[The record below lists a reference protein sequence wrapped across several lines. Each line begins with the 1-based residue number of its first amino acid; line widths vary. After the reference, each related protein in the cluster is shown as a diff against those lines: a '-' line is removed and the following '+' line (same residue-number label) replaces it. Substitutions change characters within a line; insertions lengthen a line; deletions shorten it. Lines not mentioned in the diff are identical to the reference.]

1 MSDIIFFTRSVST
14 EHPADPPLSY
24 HLQFDRALQQSSRFL
39 EISMISCMPYVM
51 VIACLSTEFR
61 ITFTGHVIPAVIV
74 VGATPGPIR
83 APHAAS
89 RRVTIRFRL
98 RVKAEHAILPFRAE
112 FLVSPGVPL
121 PALGRIED
129 NVVAAC
135 RLVAPLEDVAIIARR
150 SATRIITSQE
160 KITAI
165 ALPAVGRRG

>member
-1 MSDIIFFTRSVST
+1 
-14 EHPADPPLSY
+14 
-24 HLQFDRALQQSSRFL
+24 
-39 EISMISCMPYVM
+39 MPYFM

-98 RVKAEHAILPFRAE
+98 RVKAERDIVVVAKRGPRVVVLVPHAASRRVTIRFRLDVIAERDILPFRAE

-121 PALGRIED
+121 PALGRIVD
-129 NVVAAC
+129 TVFAAC

-150 SATRIITSQE
+150 SATRNIPIRIITSQE

>member
-1 MSDIIFFTRSVST
+1 
-14 EHPADPPLSY
+14 
-24 HLQFDRALQQSSRFL
+24 
-39 EISMISCMPYVM
+39 MISCMPYFM

-121 PALGRIED
+121 PALGRIVD
-129 NVVAAC
+129 GRIVDIAAC

-150 SATRIITSQE
+150 SATRIITTHE
-160 KITAI
+160 KFTAI

>member
-1 MSDIIFFTRSVST
+1 
-14 EHPADPPLSY
+14 
-24 HLQFDRALQQSSRFL
+24 
-39 EISMISCMPYVM
+39 MPYFM

-98 RVKAEHAILPFRAE
+98 RVNAEHLILPFRAE

-121 PALGRIED
+121 PALGRIVD
-129 NVVAAC
+129 TVFAAC

-150 SATRIITSQE
+150 SATRAIITSQE

>member
-1 MSDIIFFTRSVST
+1 
-14 EHPADPPLSY
+14 
-24 HLQFDRALQQSSRFL
+24 
-39 EISMISCMPYVM
+39 MPYVM
-51 VIACLSTEFR
+51 VPACLFTEIMTR
-61 ITFTGHVIPAVIV
+61 FTGHVLPAVIV

-98 RVKAEHAILPFRAE
+98 RVKAERDIVVVAKRGPRVVVLVPHAASRRVTIRFRLDVIAERDILPFRAE

-121 PALGRIED
+121 PALGRIEETGA
-129 NVVAAC
+129 VAC
-135 RLVAPLEDVAIIARR
+135 RLHASLEDVAVIARR

>member
-1 MSDIIFFTRSVST
+1 
-14 EHPADPPLSY
+14 
-24 HLQFDRALQQSSRFL
+24 
-39 EISMISCMPYVM
+39 MPYVM

-61 ITFTGHVIPAVIV
+61 KTFTDHVIPVVIV

-98 RVKAEHAILPFRAE
+98 HVSAERDIVVGATPGPIRAPQAASRRVTIRFRLRVNAERDILPFRAE
-112 FLVSPGVPL
+112 FIVSPGVPL

-150 SATRIITSQE
+150 SATRNIPIRIITSQE